1 MLPVFIAVIIL
12 LLVIAIVSVTWIV
25 RKRNLLAK
33 NGKTARPV
41 ADNGITLVLRWRYI
55 ILPLVLLL
63 LAVVMTAFFYSRLP
77 PEVAYRFEAD
87 GLAESWLSRGA
98 IILWMIGAQLFLTLL
113 AGGIIWVLTKISAL
127 FRQRERALVNPESV
141 LTLMGNM
148 IAMPQVI
155 LVFAMLDIFSYNSYQ
170 IHLLPLWIVA
180 VIVMLLGA
188 IIMGGL
194 FIRVLLRSMTRQS

>member
-1 MLPVFIAVIIL
+1 M
-12 LLVIAIVSVTWIV
+12 
-25 RKRNLLAK
+25 AK